1 MKTASSVIIC
11 LPPDISII
19 CRSRLDERRKNPYDI
34 IWEDDII
41 LAGKVQKIEILRFLS
56 LISLTNASVIL
67 VFCFVMPVLLP
78 ARIN

>member
-19 CRSRLDERRKNPYDI
+19 YHSRLDERKNPYDI